1 MPKARIT
8 NLRADRR
15 RLLGSWLSTWL
26 DSALKRNAENGIAF
40 PEWSVDET
48 RKVLLTLKDLRED
61 CDESKADIIETGG
74 YNDVQ
79 YGREP
84 R

>member
-8 NLRADRR
+8 NLRAERR
-15 RLLGSWLSTWL
+15 RLLAAWLSTWL
-26 DSALKRNAENGIAF
+26 DNALQNNTSAGRTF
-40 PEWSVDET
+40 PGWDKSET

-74 YNDVQ
+74 YDDVE
-79 YGREP
+79 YGRH
-84 R
+84 